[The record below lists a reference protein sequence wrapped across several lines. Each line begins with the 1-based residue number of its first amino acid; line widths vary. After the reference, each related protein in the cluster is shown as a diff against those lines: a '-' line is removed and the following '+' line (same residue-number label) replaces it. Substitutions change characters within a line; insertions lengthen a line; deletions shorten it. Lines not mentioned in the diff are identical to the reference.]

1 MAADAGGAG
10 REDRALSVLLA
21 VKALRAGYG
30 RVPVLHGVDFEVAE
44 GEIVGVLGHNGMGK
58 TTLLKAIMGL
68 VPAAGGVIDY
78 AGLDLTR
85 ERASERARHGIGYVP
100 QGRGIFPAL
109 SVRDNIRMGLAAHH
123 DEEEEALRRV
133 LAEFPRLE
141 PLLDRDGGALSGG
154 EQQLLAI
161 ARCFISEPDLILLDE
176 PTEGIQP
183 SIVDRIIELLRDLN
197 RRRGVTVVM
206 VEQNLDFITEL
217 SHRVLLLRKGV
228 ITGEVKGSDAADPAL
243 IEEFTG
249 FGGGAGT
256 PAAAPIA
263 AGRAATRVAAAESPA
278 PPVAARG
285 VPPPPASGF
294 GSAPMDSA
302 PRLRGSDGRGTGQG
316 RVRRSGMRER
326 RTPMDSRLRGND
338 EQASSPSY
346 PRSLSPRRRGAES
359 IELAR
364 VLPPELVDRS
374 LMSPSPATTLVPAGA
389 TSGSSEASRPPAPV
403 LNERIS
409 YMTVQRPTHAQLEQ
423 IVAELGMHM
432 SDARIQEFLDVMQGT
447 LDAYDVVDAMP
458 DYLPPV
464 LYPRTAGHRPSPE
477 ENPLNAWYVKTE
489 VRGAPRGPLHGRTVA
504 LKDNVCLAGVPMMN
518 GASTLKGYTPD
529 VDATVVTRLLD
540 AGATIVGKAHCEYF
554 CLSGGSHTNATG
566 PVENPHRRGYSAGGS
581 SSGSGALVGGGFVD
595 MAIGGDQGGSIR
607 IPASYCGCYGMKPTH
622 GLVPYTGVMPI
633 ETTIDHTGPMT
644 RSVLDNAVML
654 QAIAGEDGLDPRQY
668 HPRVDDYVAAVGRG
682 AGGLRIAVV
691 KEGFGHAAS
700 EPDVD
705 AKVRAGAETF
715 RRLGATVDEVSIPAH
730 LQGPAIWTPIALEGL
745 TNQMMHGNGMGTGWE
760 GMYTTSLLDFHAHWR
775 SRADELSD
783 TLKISM
789 FIGQYYLKHHRG
801 HYYAKAQNLAP
812 AAPRGVRPGARRLR
826 PAAHADLADEGHPA
840 AAARRPPRALL
851 PAGLRDAAEHL
862 ALRRDRPSRHV
873 RALRPERRAAGGD
886 DAGGAGRGRRPP
898 STAPPPPS
906 SRRATG
912 GVGDWTRQ
920 KSKRNNELVRGVA
933 ADRTGVDRPADP

>member
-1 MAADAGGAG
+1 M
-10 REDRALSVLLA
+10 SVLLE

-30 RVPVLHGVDFEVAE
+30 RVPVLHGVDFEVEE

-58 TTLLKAIMGL
+58 TTLLKTIMGI
-68 VPAAGGVIDY
+68 VPAAAGVIGY

-85 ERASERARHGIGYVP
+85 ERASERARRGIGYVP
-100 QGRGIFPAL
+100 QGRGIFPNL
-109 SVRDNIRMGLAAHH
+109 SVRDNIRMGLAAHDD
-123 DEEEEALRRV
+123 DEEQALRRV
-133 LAEFPRLE
+133 LVEFPLLE
-141 PLLDRDGGALSGG
+141 PLMDRDGGALSGG

-161 ARCFISEPDLILLDE
+161 ARCLISEPDLILLDE

-197 RRRGVTVVM
+197 RRHGVTVVM

-217 SHRVLLLRKGV
+217 SHRVLLLQKGV
-228 ITGEVKGSDAADPAL
+228 ISGEVKGSDATDPSL

-249 FGGGAGT
+249 FGGGPGT
-256 PAAAPIA
+256 PAAAPL
-263 AGRAATRVAAAESPA
+263 AATRTTTGESPA
-278 PPVAARG
+278 PPVGAPR
-285 VPPPPASGF
+285 VPPPLAASTPA
-294 GSAPMDSA
+294 
-302 PRLRGSDGRGTGQG
+302 
-316 RVRRSGMRER
+316 
-326 RTPMDSRLRGND
+326 
-338 EQASSPSY
+338 
-346 PRSLSPRRRGAES
+346 
-359 IELAR
+359 
-364 VLPPELVDRS
+364 
-374 LMSPSPATTLVPAGA
+374 PAGA
-389 TSGSSEASRPPAPV
+389 TAKAAAAPRRPAPV

-409 YMTVQRPTHAQLEQ
+409 YMTAQRPTHAQLKE

-447 LDAYDVVDAMP
+447 LAAYDVVDALP

-477 ENPLNAWYVKTE
+477 QNPLNAWYVKTE

-633 ETTIDHTGPMT
+633 ESTIDHTGPMT
-644 RSVLDNAVML
+644 QNVLDNAVML
-654 QAIAGEDGLDPRQY
+654 HAIAGADGLDPRQY
-668 HPRVDDYVAAVGRG
+668 HPQVDDYVGAVGRG
-682 AGGLRIAVV
+682 AGGMRIGVV
-691 KEGFGHAAS
+691 KEGFGHPVS
-700 EPDVD
+700 EADVD
-705 AKVRAGAETF
+705 TRVRAAAETF
-715 RRLGATVDEVSIPAH
+715 KRLGATVDEVSIPAH

-801 HYYAKAQNLAP
+801 HYYAKAQNLARQLREEYDRVLGAYDLLLMP
-812 AAPRGVRPGARRLR
+812 TLPMKATPLPPRDASLALYCQRAFEMLPNTAPFDVT
-826 PAAHADLADEGHPA
+826 GHPA
-840 AAARRPPRALL
+840 MSVPCGMSDGLPVGMMLVGGKWREAVIYRAAAAFEQ
-851 PAGLRDAAEHL
+851 A
-862 ALRRDRPSRHV
+862 
-873 RALRPERRAAGGD
+873 
-886 DAGGAGRGRRPP
+886 
-898 STAPPPPS
+898 
-906 SRRATG
+906 
-912 GVGDWTRQ
+912 GDWR
-920 KSKRNNELVRGVA
+920 EM
-933 ADRTGVDRPADP
+933 